1 MFGGMASRAFWGDE
15 VPGAHEVP
23 SPPPTPSH
31 PHSCFYRGNCTLT
44 TSQPLGSDRA
54 ASPVSAAPPAGP
66 GAHPRDPQG
75 SRPGSGAGSHSEV
88 PAGGSCRF
96 ILLKPFFTPWW
107 QGADRGLQ
115 ETCWVAGSPVVPGRA
130 ARLGGGRPCT
140 PQPPP
145 VPQSSALGV
154 QSTPAT
160 ATPPYRLDQSQA
172 PPFLRPG

>member
-1 MFGGMASRAFWGDE
+1 MFGGVASRAFWGDE

-88 PAGGSCRF
+88 PAEVAPADLSSSSPFSLPGGREQTEACRR
-96 ILLKPFFTPWW
+96 P
-107 QGADRGLQ
+107 AGLQ
-115 ETCWVAGSPVVPGRA
+115 AVPWCQAGLQDLV
-130 ARLGGGRPCT
+130 GGGPA
-140 PQPPP
+140 PLSHLLSPSPPP
-145 VPQSSALGV
+145 WASSPHQPLQLHLIGWIKAKPLL
-154 QSTPAT
+154 S
-160 ATPPYRLDQSQA
+160 
-172 PPFLRPG
+172 